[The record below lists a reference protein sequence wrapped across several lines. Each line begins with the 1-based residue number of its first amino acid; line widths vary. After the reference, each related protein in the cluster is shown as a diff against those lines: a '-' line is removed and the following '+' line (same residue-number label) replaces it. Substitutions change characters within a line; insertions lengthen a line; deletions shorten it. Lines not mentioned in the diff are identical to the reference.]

1 MYNFIIQTKTNEW
14 DIFVRIINNKWYKIS
29 TIYTII
35 VDLGIRCEKYCK
47 RSDTNSE
54 KVGVL
59 SSLEYCTAGKGS
71 QPIRFEN
78 QNELGF
84 LLLIVCKVANQY
96 FPKVTVV
103 EQLQNIRSSQRA
115 IKKFQG
121 EVPHRIWMT
130 KTILS
135 AKPTALMNPFC
146 EIHLYKQIKPKLLK
160 SNWLT
165 EHQFHLV
172 PFSRNSYRTRKK
184 KRHKDAS
191 RTWEW
196 MCSLFTRHKSL

>member
-1 MYNFIIQTKTNEW
+1 MRNTASGVIQTVKRLEFCHHWNIALLEKALSQSDSRTRMNC
-14 DIFVRIINNKWYKIS
+14 FLFFSLII
-29 TIYTII
+29 
-35 VDLGIRCEKYCK
+35 
-47 RSDTNSE
+47 
-54 KVGVL
+54 
-59 SSLEYCTAGKGS
+59 
-71 QPIRFEN
+71 
-78 QNELGF
+78 
-84 LLLIVCKVANQY
+84 CKVANQY

-184 KRHKDAS
+184 KRHKDTS